1 MGEMSRKIVFMGSDG
16 LAAVILESLAVSYS
30 VVAVYTQPDKPAG
43 RGRAISVSPAKKLAL
58 EKNLEVVQP
67 ATLKTA
73 GAIVQLATFA
83 PEVVV
88 VAAYGQI
95 LPAAILKMPPYGCVN
110 VHPSLLPKHRGP
122 SPVADALLAGDQVT
136 GVSIALM
143 EAKVDAGP
151 VLAKEEV
158 SVLPEDTTGSL
169 TERLARVGARLLEF
183 TLPHWFLGEIQPLPQ
198 DHSQATYSR
207 LITKADG
214 KMNWTLSVAELERR
228 VRAFEPWPASYTSWE
243 GRALKVLAARALS
256 GKLADDAGRVVTISK
271 ESGMSVGVQ
280 TGAGILELVT
290 VQLEGRRPVSAADF
304 LRGQRNFAG
313 TLLT

>member
-1 MGEMSRKIVFMGSDG
+1 MSRRIVFMGSDG
-16 LAAVILESLAVSYS
+16 FAAVILESLTASCS

-43 RGRAISVSPAKKLAL
+43 RGRAVSVSPVKKLAL

-67 ATLKTA
+67 ASSKTA
-73 GAIVQLATFA
+73 GAIVQLAAFA
-83 PEVVV
+83 PEVVI

-95 LPAAILKMPPYGCVN
+95 LPAAVLKMPPYGCVN

-136 GVSIALM
+136 GVSITLM

-183 TLPHWFLGEIQPLPQ
+183 TLPHWFQGEIQPLPQ
-198 DHSQATYSR
+198 DHTQATYSR

-214 KMNWTLSVAELERR
+214 KLNWTLSVAELERR
-228 VRAFEPWPASYTSWE
+228 VRAFEPWPGSYTSWE
-243 GRALKVLAARALS
+243 GRSLKVLAARALPD
-256 GKLADDAGRVVTISK
+256 KQAEDVGRVVPIMRENST
-271 ESGMSVGVQ
+271 SVGVQ
-280 TGAGILELVT
+280 TGAGVLELLV
-290 VQLEGRRPVSAADF
+290 VQLEGRRPVPAADF
-304 LRGQRNFAG
+304 LRGQRNFVTA
-313 TLLT
+313 LLS